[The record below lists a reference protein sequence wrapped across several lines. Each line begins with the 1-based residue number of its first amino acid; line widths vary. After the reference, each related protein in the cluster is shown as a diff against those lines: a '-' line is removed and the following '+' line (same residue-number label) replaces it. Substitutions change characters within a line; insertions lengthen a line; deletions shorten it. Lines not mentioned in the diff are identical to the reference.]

1 MKRDA
6 YGKEAQMANAQIKI
20 FLQEMRSYG
29 QRRALEQLKS
39 RINAIRQNYN
49 FNLQKFLDIIINAL
63 DKLEID
69 VREKPK
75 YVVVRNPDDS
85 YTTGKRLTF
94 KSRRSRARK
103 SRVRKSRVRK
113 SRVRKSRVRKSRVRK
128 SGARKSGARKSRVR
142 KSRVRKSR
150 VRKSGARKS
159 GARKSRVRKS
169 GARKSRVR
177 KSKKIIDGRQHPRL
191 VLQEDEDEQDEE
203 GAGAYLKYL
212 LDTAIE
218 IIFSGRNPVTRY
230 GTNFESAKVR
240 LQDGSLY
247 DIEITDMDM
256 DTQRFKM
263 SVSQDGRM
271 PYVSNYINDRGLIEY
286 AEYVRNQLF

>member
-63 DKLEID
+63 DKLKID

-94 KSRRSRARK
+94 KSRRSRVRKSRSRKSRARKSGTRK
-103 SRVRKSRVRK
+103 SRV
-113 SRVRKSRVRKSRVRK
+113 
-128 SGARKSGARKSRVR
+128 
-142 KSRVRKSR
+142 
-150 VRKSGARKS
+150 
-159 GARKSRVRKS
+159 RKSRVRKS

-177 KSKKIIDGRQHPRL
+177 KSKKIIDGRQDPRL
-191 VLQEDEDEQDEE
+191 NDEDEEE
-203 GAGAYLKYL
+203 
-212 LDTAIE
+212 E
-218 IIFSGRNPVTRY
+218 IPCVWN
-230 GTNFESAKVR
+230 
-240 LQDGSLY
+240 
-247 DIEITDMDM
+247 
-256 DTQRFKM
+256 
-263 SVSQDGRM
+263 VS
-271 PYVSNYINDRGLIEY
+271 S
-286 AEYVRNQLF
+286 